1 MEKGKFCKR
10 VMLWTAIVVAV
21 VAWLLAWRVAYL
33 DRVIETN
40 RGVLEIP
47 EDYE

>member
-1 MEKGKFCKR
+1 M
-10 VMLWTAIVVAV
+10 AIFFAIIALLLAIIVAV

-33 DRVIETN
+33 ERIIKMN
-40 RGVLEIP
+40 SGVLKIP

>member
-1 MEKGKFCKR
+1 M
-10 VMLWTAIVVAV
+10 AIFFAVIALLLVIIVAV

-33 DRVIETN
+33 ERVIENN

>member
-1 MEKGKFCKR
+1 M
-10 VMLWTAIVVAV
+10 AIFFAVIALFLAIFVAV
-21 VAWLLAWRVAYL
+21 VAWLLACRIAYL
-33 DRVIETN
+33 ERIIEKN